1 MKKVYL
7 IAVVFALIA
16 GFATYFFAS
25 EITKKTT
32 IKDADMVSV
41 YVPSEDIPANSKIT
55 AEMLQGDSP
64 KFVKKDVVAADIT
77 GDAVKDPKNLVN
89 KVTLDPLYAGEIVN
103 AKRLEDIDGA
113 NVALSLK
120 LPEGKVA
127 YSMSA
132 GSVTSVDGYIREGDT
147 VDVIVYDSDKK
158 ESSVKYK
165 DLQILRV
172 STSAANN
179 SASANGSAITD
190 YNTLTVVVTEE
201 EALDLYNIENQ
212 HTYKLVLNHKN

>member
-77 GDAVKDPKNLVN
+77 GDAVKDPKNLVD
-89 KVTLDPLYAGEIVN
+89 KVTLDPLTQ
-103 AKRLEDIDGA
+103 AKQLTQRDLRISTVPMLLFHLNSPRARLLIH
-113 NVALSLK
+113 
-120 LPEGKVA
+120 LP
-127 YSMSA
+127 
-132 GSVTSVDGYIREGDT
+132 
-147 VDVIVYDSDKK
+147 
-158 ESSVKYK
+158 
-165 DLQILRV
+165 Q
-172 STSAANN
+172 
-179 SASANGSAITD
+179 
-190 YNTLTVVVTEE
+190 
-201 EALDLYNIENQ
+201 EA
-212 HTYKLVLNHKN
+212 